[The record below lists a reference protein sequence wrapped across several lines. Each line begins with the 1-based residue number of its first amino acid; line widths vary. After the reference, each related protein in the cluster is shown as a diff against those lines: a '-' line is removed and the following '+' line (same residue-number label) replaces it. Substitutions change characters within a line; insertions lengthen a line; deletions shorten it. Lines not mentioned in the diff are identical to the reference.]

1 MATLNKSSRIFMLTK
16 NIFSGQNFRKPHHS
30 LFFHLK
36 VFPCFSNS
44 CGNPCLCESQMY
56 DLLNKNYLKNHARK
70 QSFLLLSVSL
80 KIPVTHSTILCLL
93 ADQLGIEDT
102 ALQYLRI
109 YKNYQIKSTYIL
121 NNAKKSKLTN
131 IFMNASYELC

>member
-1 MATLNKSSRIFMLTK
+1 MLTK

-36 VFPCFSNS
+36 IFACFFNS

-56 DLLNKNYLKNHARK
+56 DLLNKNYLKNHIRK

-80 KIPVTHSTILCLL
+80 KVPITHSTILCLL

-109 YKNYQIKSTYIL
+109 YKNYYIKSTYIL